1 MKHTNQLKRRCRNC
15 EFANSRITRW
25 PFVFCYLK
33 GYMKL
38 RCSRCKFHYNKTKH
52 NTTNTL

>member
-38 RCSRCKFHYNKTKH
+38 RCSRCKFHYSKTKH